1 MEKDNCEMLFEYLK
15 SILYDSPI
23 RPLHVEELDAPYR
36 KLGLGLQ
43 YLQKAVEEMQAYTK
57 DLSQGNLSGEFPA
70 RDNFLCANLK
80 NLHAN
85 LNHLT
90 WQAKKVAAGD
100 YSQHVSYL
108 GEFSEAFN
116 TMTAQLKEREAL
128 LKEETARVQK
138 RAEVIEG
145 YNELLVELTTK
156 RNEWIL
162 VVDANSRDIVY
173 CNKRKDE
180 KKIDPEF
187 CHICQ
192 HRLSFRNK
200 ILNWQ
205 ESGQYKVWEMGDEE
219 QGFYRITTFLIE
231 WQGRNAYAHIV
242 VDITDDKKAA
252 DKLTSKAYCDPGT
265 GIQNRLFFVEYME
278 KVLEE
283 KRDIVLCY
291 MDLDGLKYVND
302 RFGHSEGDAYIHS
315 FVEAVQKS
323 FRSMDVFVRIG
334 GDEFC
339 IVMSEGEKRAAE
351 KRLADL
357 LKDFVKTNTRPYPVS
372 FSYGVVEIEGKKN
385 SLGLKEIV
393 TMADARMY
401 ECKKINKEQ
410 YHRNI

>member
-90 WQAKKVAAGD
+90 WQAKEVAAGD

-162 VVDANSRDIVY
+162 VVDANSRDIV
-173 CNKRKDE
+173 
-180 KKIDPEF
+180 
-187 CHICQ
+187 
-192 HRLSFRNK
+192 
-200 ILNWQ
+200 
-205 ESGQYKVWEMGDEE
+205 
-219 QGFYRITTFLIE
+219 
-231 WQGRNAYAHIV
+231 
-242 VDITDDKKAA
+242 
-252 DKLTSKAYCDPGT
+252 
-265 GIQNRLFFVEYME
+265 
-278 KVLEE
+278 
-283 KRDIVLCY
+283 
-291 MDLDGLKYVND
+291 
-302 RFGHSEGDAYIHS
+302 
-315 FVEAVQKS
+315 
-323 FRSMDVFVRIG
+323 
-334 GDEFC
+334 
-339 IVMSEGEKRAAE
+339 
-351 KRLADL
+351 
-357 LKDFVKTNTRPYPVS
+357 
-372 FSYGVVEIEGKKN
+372 
-385 SLGLKEIV
+385 
-393 TMADARMY
+393 
-401 ECKKINKEQ
+401 
-410 YHRNI
+410 